1 MLIDMSR
8 ADNAEG
14 NTIFPKGRYILE
26 TRPVFRL
33 VPNRYL
39 PINVSGYRGQKTRK
53 KDRRKTNKTR
63 KFCREKDRRKI
74 K

>member
-1 MLIDMSR
+1 MRLV
-8 ADNAEG
+8 DNAGG
-14 NTIFPKGRYILE
+14 NTILRKGRYLLE
-26 TRPVFRL
+26 TRPIFRL